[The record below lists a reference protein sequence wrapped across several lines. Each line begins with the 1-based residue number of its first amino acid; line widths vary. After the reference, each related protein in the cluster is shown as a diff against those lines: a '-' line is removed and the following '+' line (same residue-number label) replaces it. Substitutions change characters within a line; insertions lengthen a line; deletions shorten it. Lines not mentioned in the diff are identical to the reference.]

1 MSSHDFAA
9 GTLQFILDIEM
20 LTHADYF
27 VGTTNSGLPHVV
39 DVLRFAV
46 YNKDRSTFV
55 DASLRHNDFGYR
67 LRQFWRA
74 KAEGAAR
81 RVLLMGP
88 SQADWAQHYRLQQ
101 AQQR

>member
-1 MSSHDFAA
+1 
-9 GTLQFILDIEM
+9 M

-46 YNKDRSTFV
+46 YNKDRASFV

-67 LRQFWRA
+67 VRQYWRA
-74 KAEGAAR
+74 KAESAAR
-81 RVLLMGP
+81 RVLLMVPGRALRP
-88 SQADWAQHYRLQQ
+88 NRAQRRALQHRRRKQRLS
-101 AQQR
+101 

>member
-1 MSSHDFAA
+1 
-9 GTLQFILDIEM
+9 M

-46 YNKDRSTFV
+46 YNKDRASFV

-67 LRQFWRA
+67 VRQYWRA
-74 KAEGAAR
+74 KAEAAAR
-81 RVLLMGP
+81 RVLLMIPGRAP
-88 SQADWAQHYRLQQ
+88 RAGWAQHHAPQHWRQKQRLS
-101 AQQR
+101 